1 MASLAGKATP
11 EASFPCPHS
20 PPDPRTT
27 EASLTPAPTL
37 LQLQLQRSGL
47 RWGLF
52 GSVFVWGGWVIA
64 VLDYVFLATK
74 QSCIN
79 FPWMMKF
86 KESINRN
93 TKQLVPIGSHR
104 GLLPTT
110 SELPSCVGSPTPT
123 HLDRQ
128 SRTQRPR
135 RVLWWQGGH

>member
-1 MASLAGKATP
+1 MASLAGKATL
-11 EASFPCPHS
+11 ETSFPL
-20 PPDPRTT
+20 PPPPNRRSQSDP
-27 EASLTPAPTL
+27 SPTL
-37 LQLQLQRSGL
+37 LQLQLQRSGV

-86 KESINRN
+86 KGSINRN

-104 GLLPTT
+104 GLLPAT
-110 SELPSCVGSPTPT
+110 SELPSCVGSLTTT

-135 RVLWWQGGH
+135 RVLQCQGGH